1 MSNKMKKIG
10 ILGGTF
16 DPIHIGHLHLAK
28 SAFEQLELDMVL
40 FIPAFVSPFK
50 EGKTTSFAHRLA
62 MTSLA
67 IAKESCFFVSSIEGL
82 RDGKS
87 YTADTLEALSE
98 IYTNSE
104 FYFLSG
110 VDAVNTLSVW
120 HDWEKILELCYFVVL
135 PRPNYELDYHQ
146 SFWQEEKY
154 RRKIILLDAQE
165 IDISSTM
172 LRNGQAREEYLPAS
186 VQEYIL
192 KNQLYE
198 G

>member
-16 DPIHIGHLHLAK
+16 DPIHKGHLHLAK
-28 SAFEQLELDMVL
+28 SAFEQLELDMIL
-40 FIPAFVSPFK
+40 FVPAYVSPFK
-50 EGKTTSFAHRLA
+50 EGQTTSFAHRLA

-67 IAKESCFFVSSIEGL
+67 IAQEPCFFISSIEGL
-82 RDGKS
+82 REGKS
-87 YTADTLEALSE
+87 YTADTLEILSK

-110 VDAVNTLSVW
+110 VDAVNTLSEW
-120 HDWEKILELCYFVVL
+120 HNWEKILDLCYFVVL
-135 PRPNYELDYHQ
+135 PRPNYELDYNQ
-146 SFWQEEKY
+146 AFWQEEKY

-165 IDISSTM
+165 IDISSTL
-172 LRNGQAREEYLPAS
+172 LRGGQAREEYLPVS

-192 KNQLYE
+192 ENRLYE